1 MLSAQAPIAFQSRKS
16 PSMRTALLAGSMA
29 TSRWEPFRLLRSNA
43 PKKTRRL
50 RGLMA
55 SLNSANSLGSEAT
68 RTSRPWGS
76 LVAAPSGPLLNN
88 HTGLVARIDRLRRT
102 NSAASFS
109 HDPMYAALPITR
121 APYPAPAREI
131 LIGCNSTLSPCA
143 FKVVAI
149 RSAIPCVE
157 PYLVAY
163 VTSTDM
169 FDLPSGP
176 TLAPRRAGAS
186 VPDDPRPSGRKDE
199 GARVTA
205 SPTCLPSPAIG
216 KPRIR
221 ESAARRHDGVWL
233 KGGCFVA
240 RVFNLWAS
248 RSCAVRPERLEAE

>member
-29 TSRWEPFRLLRSNA
+29 TSRWEPFSLLRSNA

-88 HTGLVARIDRLRRT
+88 HTALVARIDRLRLT

-121 APYPAPAREI
+121 ASYPATSREI
-131 LIGCNSTLSPCA
+131 IIGCNSTLSPCA

-176 TLAPRRAGAS
+176 TLAPGRAGAS

-199 GARVTA
+199 RTRSGLTYEW
-205 SPTCLPSPAIG
+205 PAISTSRPHG
-216 KPRIR
+216 PALCVLRHAGLRFSNRVPHGPVLCILRFKPLSI
-221 ESAARRHDGVWL
+221 H
-233 KGGCFVA
+233 
-240 RVFNLWAS
+240 
-248 RSCAVRPERLEAE
+248 